1 MWQDTPQRL
10 QMRSNVADGF
20 PSLSWWDPRPV
31 WVRQER
37 HFIMVFCPTNKE
49 ARYLVSTGR
58 SQIRTQ
64 KQSRWNLKW
73 SSSVSSFHLH
83 LCLFWWKRRGAGN
96 RKDGVKRITEQ
107 PPPSPYPDTT
117 TTTTTSSCL
126 WSLTQWGHSLRS
138 RGWIFSFCPSVHLP
152 RSLCILLWERGNWV
166 KWRGTAEKWVSS
178 AWHMC
183 VSMCDVRERGAEINH
198 KSKQE
203 KRI

>member
-1 MWQDTPQRL
+1 MTDTFNCCWCFSTFELVWPGPGTLDQRGYD
-10 QMRSNVADGF
+10 RNH
-20 PSLSWWDPRPV
+20 
-31 WVRQER
+31 
-37 HFIMVFCPTNKE
+37 HFIMVFCPSNKQ

-96 RKDGVKRITEQ
+96 RRDGVKRITEQ
-107 PPPSPYPDTT
+107 PAPDTT
-117 TTTTTSSCL
+117 TTTSCL
-126 WSLTQWGHSLRS
+126 WSLTQEGHSPRS
-138 RGWIFSFCPSVHLP
+138 RGWISSFCPSVHLP
-152 RSLCILLWERGNWV
+152 RSLCILLWERGNWA
-166 KWRGTAEKWVSS
+166 KRRGTAEKWVSS

-183 VSMCDVRERGAEINH
+183 VSMCDVHERGAEINH
-198 KSKQE
+198 KSNQE